1 MAGAWPLKVATPRHV
16 GLVHTDRFSM
26 QRTQE
31 TTRGRRIELILRQV
45 DALPTLPAVATR
57 LMSLTTSDETHVKQ
71 VVELVQSDPSLSAR
85 VLSMCRKSNLG
96 MRGEVVSIDRAI
108 VMLGFNAIRNAA
120 LSVQVI
126 DVFEQMASSPGF
138 DRDLLKFD
146 RVGFWRHSLAVAI
159 AAELIAAEHKDKQL
173 QPDEAFVCGLLHDI
187 GKLALDHV
195 LPKSFA
201 RIVELSNINHGNI
214 AEYER
219 RIVGLDHHTVGKRLA
234 EQWGLPHRLQDCIWL
249 HGSAYDTLPRLE
261 HRRMIGLI
269 TLADLLVRQHHI
281 GYSGNFLLKYAVEK
295 LAVTIGLDP
304 GKVRGI
310 IDRLYES
317 IEQRSAMMGLDDTP
331 SRELYLSSIK
341 QANQVLGRLN
351 ASLERRGR
359 TAARQ
364 GQILDAISTFHDGAS
379 PGRSVEDI
387 VNDVAASAWQVLGG
401 GFYAI
406 LLQQSSAHESD
417 RGWLLCRFGDQAR
430 PQHGEV
436 FEPPPHAPDLRRL
449 DPRDP
454 VVMNLASILPWI
466 TDYLIDAP
474 DVRQVRL
481 LPLSCGWGTAA
492 VLLHDRTELPPGPQ
506 LAALTSTWGAAI
518 ASATQHDGARR
529 LGEDLAE
536 ANLALAATHDR
547 LLQTESMA
555 RVGEMAA
562 GAAHEMNNPLAVIS
576 GRSQL
581 LAMNLPH
588 GTKEHKAAQTIADQ
602 AHRLSDLITSLKLF
616 AEPPAPQRWQ
626 TDAGV
631 LLQDSIDRVAQRIG
645 ENGRD
650 CDVHVRVSKDMP
662 PVGLDA
668 EMIGRAVDEL
678 LLNAFAADPKSAVS
692 LAARLE
698 SAATDSLTQ
707 QQRRLVIQ
715 VIDDGVGMDEYV
727 LAHAMDP
734 FFSAKSAG
742 RRVGMGLAR
751 AQQYAVVHG
760 GGIDLRSAVGRGTTA
775 TMNIALECD
784 EARADTAREPTTQR
798 SQRVRERGELRHG
811 RHGGEHG
818 YATGESIVKS

>member
-1 MAGAWPLKVATPRHV
+1 
-16 GLVHTDRFSM
+16 M
-26 QRTQE
+26 QIQD

-71 VVELVQSDPSLSAR
+71 VVELVQSDPALSAR

-96 MRGEVVSIDRAI
+96 VRGEVLSIDRAV

-126 DVFEQMASSPGF
+126 EVFEQSESNPDF

-159 AAELIAAEHKDKQL
+159 AAELIAAEHKDKEL
-173 QPDEAFVCGLLHDI
+173 LPDEAFVCGLLHDI

-195 LPKSFA
+195 LPKTFA
-201 RIVELSNINHGNI
+201 RIVDLSSINQGNI

-219 RIVGLDHHTVGKRLA
+219 RLVGLDHHTVGKRLA

-261 HRRMIGLI
+261 HRRLIGLI

-281 GYSGNFLLKYAVEK
+281 GYSGNFVLKH
-295 LAVTIGLDP
+295 TIEDIAATIDLDP
-304 GKVRGI
+304 VKVHGVV
-310 IDRLYES
+310 DRMYES
-317 IEQRSAMMGLDDTP
+317 IEQRSAMMGLDDKP
-331 SRELYLSSIK
+331 SRELYLNSIK

-351 ASLERRGR
+351 TALDLRGR
-359 TAARQ
+359 TASRQ
-364 GQILDAISTFHDGAS
+364 AQILDAISAFHGGAS
-379 PGRSVEDI
+379 PGRSVQDI
-387 VNDVAASAWQVLGG
+387 INTVATSAWQVLGA

-406 LLQQSSAHESD
+406 LFQQDSTHESD
-417 RGWLLCRFGDQAR
+417 RGWLVCQFGDQAR
-430 PQHGEV
+430 PQHSELLA
-436 FEPPPHAPDLRRL
+436 PPPHSPDLRQL
-449 DPRDP
+449 DPREP
-454 VVMNLASILPWI
+454 MVMNLMSILPWI

-474 DVRQVRL
+474 DLRQVRL
-481 LPLSCGWGTAA
+481 LPLSCGWGTSA
-492 VLLHDRTELPPGPQ
+492 VLLHDQTELPPWQQ
-506 LAALTSTWGAAI
+506 LASLTSTWGAAI

-536 ANLALAATHDR
+536 ANFALAEAQDR

-626 TDAGV
+626 TDLGV
-631 LLQDSIDRVAQRIG
+631 LLQDSIDRVSQ
-645 ENGRD
+645 
-650 CDVHVRVSKDMP
+650 RVSEDDRKYEVSLQVSRDMP
-662 PVGLDA
+662 QVGLDA

-678 LLNAFAADPKSAVS
+678 LLNAFQAQPKSAVA

-698 SAATDSLTQ
+698 PEG
-707 QQRRLVIQ
+707 RRLVIQ
-715 VIDDGVGMDEYV
+715 VIDDGMGMDEHT

-734 FFSAKSAG
+734 FFSAKTAG
-742 RRVGMGLAR
+742 RRVGMGLTR
-751 AQQYAVVHG
+751 AQQYAAAHG
-760 GGIDLRSAVGRGTTA
+760 GGIDLRSAIGEGTTA
-775 TMNIALECD
+775 TMNIALERD
-784 EARADTAREPTTQR
+784 EAPADTSRQETHER
-798 SQRVRERGELRHG
+798 SQDIRERGEV
-811 RHGGEHG
+811 RHGGS
-818 YATGESIVKS
+818 ATGESIVESQTR